1 MSGSSFKKVVS
12 FPNNVRS
19 ETIQSTLQG
28 KTLTLS
34 GETDPA
40 KMDGLFSGGF
50 GRAGFP
56 DSFDSNASKV
66 FSYFNTLI
74 ILIELQRHG

>member
-1 MSGSSFKKVVS
+1 MLPVSGSSFKKVVS

-40 KMDGLFSGGF
+40 KIDGLFSGGF
-50 GRAGFP
+50 GRAGFG
-56 DSFDSNASKV
+56 DSFDSNASRV
-66 FSYFNTLI
+66 FYLFGTL
-74 ILIELQRHG
+74 LSWL